1 LKVAAVFLCVLF
13 AETIFAQD
21 AATGLGRI
29 YIRPM
34 EGQFEELLAAEI
46 VKERLPA
53 VVTGAFQSA
62 DCVIGLEKNN
72 LMLVDRQNR
81 TMVWVFT
88 IRTDHL
94 IAPKGKKLAVRVIR
108 KMKHDGAFCG
118 GTPFNAPSQSS
129 SDRVKDFKPPFFN
142 W

>member
-13 AETIFAQD
+13 AKAIYAQD

-34 EGQFEELLAAEI
+34 TGQFEEFLAAEI

-53 VVTGAFQSA
+53 VVTGSVQSS
-62 DCVIGLEKNN
+62 DCLMGLDKNN
-72 LMLVDRQNR
+72 LILVDRQNR
-81 TMVWVFT
+81 SLVWVFA
-88 IRTDHL
+88 IRTDDL
-94 IAPKGKKLAVRVIR
+94 IQPKEKKLAARVVR

-118 GTPFNAPSQSS
+118 GMPFNAPSQSS

>member
-1 LKVAAVFLCVLF
+1 MKVAAVFLCVLF

-34 EGQFEELLAAEI
+34 EGQFEEFLAAEI
-46 VKERLPA
+46 VKERIPA
-53 VVTGAFQSA
+53 VVTGSVQSA
-62 DCVIGLEKNN
+62 DCVMGLEKNN
-72 LMLVDRQNR
+72 LILVDRQHR
-81 TMVWVFT
+81 ALVWVFT
-88 IRTDHL
+88 IRTDDL
-94 IAPKGKKLAVRVIR
+94 IQAKEKKLATRVVR
-108 KMKHDGAFCG
+108 KMKQDGAFCG
-118 GTPFNAPSQSS
+118 GMPFSAPSQSS